1 MSSYVTDG
9 DEPAKALETKK
20 IGSSRTREKEP
31 CDRVLSLPCGF
42 HMVAELPGAATA
54 KAMSRPEQ
62 EETGEVFEEANGG
75 QSEASELMAGG
86 PLPMAS
92 VAGGPVPF
100 SQLFV
105 PGGVQQTTPFVGG
118 LQQVMPFLLV
128 GGPMQSNSYVFGA
141 SMSPGGFAV
150 PMSPAFGDARGG
162 LVAGNDP
169 VVTEVEPG
177 SATST

>member
-1 MSSYVTDG
+1 
-9 DEPAKALETKK
+9 
-20 IGSSRTREKEP
+20 
-31 CDRVLSLPCGF
+31 
-42 HMVAELPGAATA
+42 MVAELPGAATA

-100 SQLFV
+100 SQ

-118 LQQVMPFLLV
+118 LQQVMPFLPV

-141 SMSPGGFAV
+141 SISPGGFAV
-150 PMSPAFGDARGG
+150 T
-162 LVAGNDP
+162 LE
-169 VVTEVEPG
+169 VVW
-177 SATST
+177 